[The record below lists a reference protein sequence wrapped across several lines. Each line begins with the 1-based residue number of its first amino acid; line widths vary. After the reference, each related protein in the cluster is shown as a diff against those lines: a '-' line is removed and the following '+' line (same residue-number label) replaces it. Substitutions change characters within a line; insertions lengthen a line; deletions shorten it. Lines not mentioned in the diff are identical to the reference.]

1 MRITYRHHDNKKYW
15 TKRWTDIPADN
26 AMLNDEKYPL
36 KYALE
41 TVKENDGLILEAG
54 CGAGR
59 ILRFFHDRGSDIV
72 GIDFIQKAIDQ
83 IKDADPTIKA
93 EVGDITSLRFDDK
106 SFKYIL
112 AFGLY
117 HNLKDDL
124 EPAIK
129 ETLRVLRDDG
139 LVCASFRAD
148 NIQNRMNDW
157 LALRK
162 SKTKGDSPKEFH
174 KLNLTKEEFVEK
186 FAKNGFNVLT
196 VYPVVNMPLLYKFRT
211 FRSRSHKTFN
221 ENTARAEGYL
231 LSGFGNF
238 IQGFLINC
246 FPNQFCNI
254 YVLIAEKS

>member
-1 MRITYRHHDNKKYW
+1 MGEY
-15 TKRWTDIPADN
+15 
-26 AMLNDEKYPL
+26 L
-36 KYALE
+36 KQGVAL
-41 TVKENDGLILEAG
+41 VGV
-54 CGAGR
+54 
-59 ILRFFHDRGSDIV
+59 LRFFHDRGFDIV

-83 IKDADPTIKA
+83 IKDADSTIKA

-106 SFKYIL
+106 EFKYIL

-124 EPAIK
+124 EAAIK
-129 ETLRVLRDDG
+129 ETSRVLRDDG

-162 SKTKGDSPKEFH
+162 SKTKGDAPKEFH

-211 FRSRSHKTFN
+211 FRARSHKTFN

-238 IQGFLINC
+238 IQGFLINS

-254 YVLIAEKS
+254 YVLTAEKS